1 MIQSNKWYVIFLV
14 LIFAIFFHP
23 MISFAKQKVSVE
35 VAGLSCPFCA
45 FGLEKKLK
53 QLPGV
58 EKVVIKI
65 NEAKAEIEVADGKK
79 ITRGQIE
86 QAVKEAGFTP
96 GKIEIKEEKE
106 GAP

>member
-1 MIQSNKWYVIFLV
+1 MIQSNKWYIIFLV

-53 QLPGV
+53 NIHGA
-58 EKVVIKI
+58 EKVTIKI
-65 NEAKAEIEVADGKK
+65 NEGKAEIDLAEGKRITKEEV
-79 ITRGQIE
+79 E
-86 QAVKEAGFTP
+86 QAVKDSGFTP
-96 GKIEIKEEKE
+96 GKIVIYEDKE
-106 GAP
+106 GSP